1 MDIDDHMARQMKR
14 LLQEEARLELLLQKA
29 KKQSRKDATRR
40 KIIYGAAFLRMV
52 DAQDARDRPRILRHV
67 GHYITRESDREFLA
81 SQP

>member
-1 MDIDDHMARQMKR
+1 MEFDEGMSRQLKR
-14 LLQEEARLELLLQKA
+14 LRQEEARLELLLQKA

-52 DAQDARDRPRILRHV
+52 DAQDEWDRPRILRHV
-67 GHYITRESDREFLA
+67 GKYITRERDREFLA